1 MDNQTLHTY
10 NKSAKQLADKFAGIG
25 SRKADVK
32 RAFELR
38 GKANPRVLELGCGD
52 GRDAKEIL
60 KGTKNYAGI
69 DYSSELI
76 ELARAKNPKT
86 KFEVRDMLTYDFGSG
101 LDIIFAFASLLHV
114 DKTNVTTILEQAK
127 KSLSTGGIFY
137 ISLKKDSYQSKVQT
151 DEFGTRIFY
160 YYEPKDIEEIKPN
173 TLKTVFL
180 DHQTIGYTDWFTI
193 ALQKT
198 T

>member
-86 KFEVRDMLTYDFGSG
+86 KFEVRDMLSPMI
-101 LDIIFAFASLLHV
+101 LVRASILSSLLPHYSM
-114 DKTNVTTILEQAK
+114 L
-127 KSLSTGGIFY
+127 
-137 ISLKKDSYQSKVQT
+137 
-151 DEFGTRIFY
+151 
-160 YYEPKDIEEIKPN
+160 IK
-173 TLKTVFL
+173 
-180 DHQTIGYTDWFTI
+180 QM
-193 ALQKT
+193 
-198 T
+198 